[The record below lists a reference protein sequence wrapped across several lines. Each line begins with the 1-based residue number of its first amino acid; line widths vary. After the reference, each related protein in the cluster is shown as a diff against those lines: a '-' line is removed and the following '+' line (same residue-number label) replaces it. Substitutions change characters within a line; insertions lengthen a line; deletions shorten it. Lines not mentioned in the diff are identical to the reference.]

1 MVSNPE
7 NSYHRGR
14 SRREKE
20 ASAEC
25 MALATCDFLGDSV
38 SLWWILHLTM
48 LNLLSYNRAQMITVS
63 KEDYLKAILEA
74 ESEGE
79 TVISA
84 TLAHWLSVSPPAV
97 TMALRR
103 LKKDSLVRVQGDGH
117 VGLTP
122 AGRKIARKL
131 TLRHHLIERML
142 SEMFGMEWYKVH
154 DEAER
159 LEHAVSRDFEAKLL
173 RKLGRGGA
181 CPHGNLSELESPA
194 SRRRRG
200 LLLLAHAEP
209 AKHYVVS
216 GIYERD
222 RQLLEFLEGRGV
234 RPGARLQV
242 SGRNYDQTLSL
253 HTDAGAVSLGRMAAE
268 RVWVIA
274 EAGPGKPIS
283 SSRRERKVL
292 VHNSPK

>member
-1 MVSNPE
+1 
-7 NSYHRGR
+7 
-14 SRREKE
+14 
-20 ASAEC
+20 
-25 MALATCDFLGDSV
+25 
-38 SLWWILHLTM
+38 
-48 LNLLSYNRAQMITVS
+48 MITVS

-103 LKKDSLVRVQGDGH
+103 LKKDGLVRVQTDGH

-122 AGRKIARKL
+122 TGRKIARKL

-159 LEHAVSRDFEAKLL
+159 LEHAVSPDFEAKLL
-173 RKLGRGGA
+173 KKLGRGGA

-200 LLLLAHAEP
+200 LLLLAHAE
-209 AKHYVVS
+209 AGKHYQVS

-222 RQLLEFLEGRGV
+222 RHLLEFLEHRGI
-234 RPGARLQV
+234 RPGARVHV
-242 SGRNYDQTLSL
+242 SGRNYDQTLTL
-253 HTDAGAVSLGRMAAE
+253 RTDAGDVSLGVSAAD
-268 RVWVIA
+268 RVWVKPA
-274 EAGPGKPIS
+274 KGPSAATPS
-283 SSRRERKVL
+283 
-292 VHNSPK
+292 

>member
-1 MVSNPE
+1 
-7 NSYHRGR
+7 
-14 SRREKE
+14 
-20 ASAEC
+20 
-25 MALATCDFLGDSV
+25 
-38 SLWWILHLTM
+38 
-48 LNLLSYNRAQMITVS
+48 MITVS

-103 LKKDSLVRVQGDGH
+103 LRKDGLVRVQNGGE

-142 SEMFGMEWYKVH
+142 AEIFGMEWYKVH

-159 LEHAVSRDFEAKLL
+159 LEHAVSPDFESKLL
-173 RKLGRGGA
+173 AKLGRGGA
-181 CPHGNLSELESPA
+181 CPHGNLSEMESPG
-194 SRRRRG
+194 SRRHRG
-200 LLLLAHAEP
+200 LLLLAQAE
-209 AKHYVVS
+209 AGKNYVVS

-222 RQLLEFLEGRGV
+222 RHLLEFLEERAI
-234 RPGARLQV
+234 RPGAHLQV
-242 SGRNYDQTLSL
+242 TGRNYDQTLAL
-253 HTDAGAVSLGRMAAE
+253 ATDAGTVALGRSAAE
-268 RVWVIA
+268 KVWVA
-274 EAGPGKPIS
+274 ENK
-283 SSRRERKVL
+283 RRTR
-292 VHNSPK
+292 

>member
-1 MVSNPE
+1 
-7 NSYHRGR
+7 
-14 SRREKE
+14 
-20 ASAEC
+20 
-25 MALATCDFLGDSV
+25 
-38 SLWWILHLTM
+38 
-48 LNLLSYNRAQMITVS
+48 MITVS

-84 TLAHWLSVSPPAV
+84 TLAHRLSVSPPAV

-103 LKKDSLVRVQGDGH
+103 LKRDGFVRVASEGK
-117 VGLTP
+117 VSLTA

-159 LEHAVSRDFEAKLL
+159 LEHAVSPDFEAKLL
-173 RKLGRGGA
+173 AKLGRAGA
-181 CPHGNLSELESPA
+181 CPHGNLSEMESPG

-200 LLLLAHAEP
+200 LLLLSQADAG
-209 AKHYVVS
+209 KRYRVS

-222 RQLLEFLEGRGV
+222 RHLLEFLEARGI
-234 RPGARLQV
+234 RPAAELNLV
-242 SGRNYDQTLSL
+242 ESNYDKTMSIR
-253 HTDAGAVSLGRMAAE
+253 TSAGTVVLGRPAAE
-268 RVWVIA
+268 KIWVS
-274 EAGPGKPIS
+274 PLP
-283 SSRRERKVL
+283 SRSV
-292 VHNSPK
+292 

>member
-1 MVSNPE
+1 
-7 NSYHRGR
+7 
-14 SRREKE
+14 
-20 ASAEC
+20 
-25 MALATCDFLGDSV
+25 
-38 SLWWILHLTM
+38 
-48 LNLLSYNRAQMITVS
+48 MITVS

-103 LKKDSLVRVQGDGH
+103 LKKDGLVKVQGDGH
-117 VGLTP
+117 VGLTS

-142 SEMFGMEWYKVH
+142 AEIFGMEWYRVH

-159 LEHAVSRDFEAKLL
+159 LEHAVSPDFEARLL
-173 RKLGRGGA
+173 AKLGRGGA
-181 CPHGNLSELESPA
+181 CPHGNLSELESPD

-200 LLLLAHAEP
+200 LVLLAHADEG
-209 AKHYVVS
+209 KNYVVS

-222 RQLLEFLEGRGV
+222 RHLLEFLEGRGV
-234 RPGARLQV
+234 RPGAHV
-242 SGRNYDQTLSL
+242 HVAGRNYDQTLTLS
-253 HTDAGAVSLGRMAAE
+253 TDAGTVALGRSAAE
-268 RVWVIA
+268 RVWVTA
-274 EAGPGKPIS
+274 EPGK
-283 SSRRERKVL
+283 SRRVSG
-292 VHNSPK
+292 HSS

>member
-1 MVSNPE
+1 
-7 NSYHRGR
+7 
-14 SRREKE
+14 
-20 ASAEC
+20 
-25 MALATCDFLGDSV
+25 
-38 SLWWILHLTM
+38 
-48 LNLLSYNRAQMITVS
+48 MITVS

-103 LKKDSLVRVQGDGH
+103 LKKDGLVRVQNGGH
-117 VGLTP
+117 VGLTS

-142 SEMFGMEWYKVH
+142 AEIFGMEWYKVH

-159 LEHAVSRDFEAKLL
+159 LEHAVSPDFEAKLL
-173 RKLGRGGA
+173 AKLGRGGA
-181 CPHGNLSELESPA
+181 CPHGNLSELESPG

-200 LLLLAHAEP
+200 LLLLADAE
-209 AKHYVVS
+209 AGSNYAVS

-222 RQLLEFLEGRGV
+222 RHLLEFLEHRGI
-234 RPGARLQV
+234 RPGARLHV
-242 SGRNYDQTLSL
+242 SGRNYDQTLTL
-253 HTDAGAVSLGRMAAE
+253 ATDAGTVALGRSAAE
-268 RVWVIA
+268 KVWVIGEKSKSQRA
-274 EAGPGKPIS
+274 S
-283 SSRRERKVL
+283 SQ
-292 VHNSPK
+292 SPA